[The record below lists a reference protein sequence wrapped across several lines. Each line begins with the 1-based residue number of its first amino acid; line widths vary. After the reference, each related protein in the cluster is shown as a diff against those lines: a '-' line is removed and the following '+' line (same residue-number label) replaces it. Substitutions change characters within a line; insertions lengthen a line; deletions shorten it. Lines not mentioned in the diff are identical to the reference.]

1 MPTDAARKYEL
12 PIFRERLDELRG
24 QISYADFAA
33 LLGISR
39 ATVGFYLAGK
49 RVPNAADLKKI
60 AEKCHV
66 STDWLVGLDA
76 AKTHEQSGFAAKLGL
91 SGETVEKLAIMEDL
105 FRDRHLSGALDAL
118 LSSKELPAL
127 LVALA
132 SVAGAKQARREHTL
146 KERALG
152 NLNEQQA
159 YERGADSIPLSP
171 AAYINYRSYCA
182 KQSFDAM
189 IDDIL
194 NRLIEKED

>member
-105 FRDRHLSGALDAL
+105 FRDRNLSGALDAL

-127 LVALA
+127 LVALS
-132 SVAGAKQARREHTL
+132 SVASAKQAREHTL

-194 NRLIEKED
+194 NRLTEKED

>member
-1 MPTDAARKYEL
+1 MTTNAARKYEL
-12 PIFRERLDELRG
+12 PIFRERLAELCG
-24 QISYADFAA
+24 NMSYADFAEF
-33 LLGISR
+33 LGMSR

-76 AKTHEQSGFAAKLGL
+76 AKTHEKSGFAAKLGL
-91 SGETVEKLAIMEDL
+91 TGKTVDKLAVMEDL
-105 FRDRHLSGALDAL
+105 FCDRNLSGALDAL

-127 LVALA
+127 LVALSSIA
-132 SVAGAKQARREHTL
+132 DAKQTREHTL

-194 NRLIEKED
+194 NRLTEKED

>member
-1 MPTDAARKYEL
+1 MSTDAARKYEL

-33 LLGISR
+33 FLGISR

-105 FRDRHLSGALDAL
+105 FRDRNLSGALDAL

-127 LVALA
+127 LVALS
-132 SVAGAKQARREHTL
+132 SVAGAKQAREHTL
-146 KERALG
+146 KE
-152 NLNEQQA
+152 QQA
-159 YERGADSIPLSP
+159 YENGADSIPLSP

-194 NRLIEKED
+194 NRLTEKED

>member
-49 RVPNAADLKKI
+49 RIPNAADLKKI

-105 FRDRHLSGALDAL
+105 FRDRNLSGALDAL

>member
-105 FRDRHLSGALDAL
+105 FRDRNLSGALDAL

>member
-1 MPTDAARKYEL
+1 MSTDAARKYEL

-24 QISYADFAA
+24 KMSYADFAA
-33 LLGISR
+33 FLGISR

-105 FRDRHLSGALDAL
+105 FRDRN
-118 LSSKELPAL
+118 LPAL
-127 LVALA
+127 LVALS
-132 SVAGAKQARREHTL
+132 SVAGAKQAREHTL

-194 NRLIEKED
+194 NRLTEKED

>member
-33 LLGISR
+33 FLGISR

-105 FRDRHLSGALDAL
+105 FRDRNLSGALDAL

-127 LVALA
+127 LVALS
-132 SVAGAKQARREHTL
+132 SVASAKQAR
-146 KERALG
+146 
-152 NLNEQQA
+152 
-159 YERGADSIPLSP
+159 
-171 AAYINYRSYCA
+171 
-182 KQSFDAM
+182 
-189 IDDIL
+189 
-194 NRLIEKED
+194 

>member
-189 IDDIL
+189 IVDIL
-194 NRLIEKED
+194 NRLTEKED

>member
-39 ATVGFYLAGK
+39 ATVEFYLAGK
-49 RVPNAADLKKI
+49 RIPNAADLKKI

-105 FRDRHLSGALDAL
+105 FRDRNLSGALDAL

>member
-159 YERGADSIPLSP
+159 YENGADSIPLSP

-189 IDDIL
+189 IVDIL

>member
-1 MPTDAARKYEL
+1 MSTDAARKYEL
-12 PIFRERLDELRG
+12 PIFRKRLDELRG

-33 LLGISR
+33 FLGISR

-105 FRDRHLSGALDAL
+105 FRDRNLSGALDAL

-127 LVALA
+127 LVALS
-132 SVAGAKQARREHTL
+132 SVASAKQAREHTL

-159 YERGADSIPLSP
+159 YENGADSIPLSP

-194 NRLIEKED
+194 NRLTEKED

>member
-33 LLGISR
+33 FLGISR

-105 FRDRHLSGALDAL
+105 FRDRNLSGALDAL

-127 LVALA
+127 LVALS
-132 SVAGAKQARREHTL
+132 SVASAKQAREHTL

-152 NLNEQQA
+152 NLN
-159 YERGADSIPLSP
+159 DSRHMKTARTYP
-171 AAYINYRSYCA
+171 AVTGAYINYRSYCA

-194 NRLIEKED
+194 NRLTEKED

>member
-33 LLGISR
+33 FLGISR

-91 SGETVEKLAIMEDL
+91 SGEYTVHDLWGDQPDAVVSSGIVCSIDTHGAVLFKLTTK
-105 FRDRHLSGALDAL
+105 S
-118 LSSKELPAL
+118 
-127 LVALA
+127 
-132 SVAGAKQARREHTL
+132 
-146 KERALG
+146 
-152 NLNEQQA
+152 
-159 YERGADSIPLSP
+159 
-171 AAYINYRSYCA
+171 
-182 KQSFDAM
+182 
-189 IDDIL
+189 
-194 NRLIEKED
+194 

>member
-49 RVPNAADLKKI
+49 RIPNAADLKKI

-105 FRDRHLSGALDAL
+105 FRDRHLSVRWMRCFRPKSCPRCSLHSR
-118 LSSKELPAL
+118 LS
-127 LVALA
+127 
-132 SVAGAKQARREHTL
+132 QARSR
-146 KERALG
+146 RANVL
-152 NLNEQQA
+152 
-159 YERGADSIPLSP
+159 
-171 AAYINYRSYCA
+171 
-182 KQSFDAM
+182 
-189 IDDIL
+189 
-194 NRLIEKED
+194 